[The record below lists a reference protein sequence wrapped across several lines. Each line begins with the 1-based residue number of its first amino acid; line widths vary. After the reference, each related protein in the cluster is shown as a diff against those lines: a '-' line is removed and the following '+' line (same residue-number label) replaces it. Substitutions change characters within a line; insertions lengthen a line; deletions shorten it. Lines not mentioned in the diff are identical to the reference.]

1 MGGGLRAVLDLSPS
15 PLLMSGRRIFMF
27 DALMNPCHNQGV
39 QTAALLWF
47 ELSGSL
53 RLPDSVSGRTKAI

>member
-1 MGGGLRAVLDLSPS
+1 MRVVLDLSPS
-15 PLLMSGRRIFMF
+15 PLLMSGRINNIF
-27 DALMNPCHNQGV
+27 DPLMNPCHKQGV

-47 ELSGSL
+47 ELSCSL